1 MNTSAILTAVVVGL
15 FILVSAVLVLYALR
29 NKGDVRAE
37 LSHGS
42 TSFRLEATDRRGG
55 TRKRPPN
62 LR

>member
-1 MNTSAILTAVVVGL
+1 MSTSAILMAVVGVI
-15 FILVSAVLVLYALR
+15 ILVWAGLVLYALR

-55 TRKRPPN
+55 TRKRQSS